1 MIVTDN
7 IYTPSKRIEEIFVER
22 TGHHQ
27 RLIKRNLLLMT
38 GYLNLSETS
47 LLNIAINH
55 DESKLKEPERIAYI
69 WMNWVFYCRNNNIRF
84 DLSDDIKT
92 IIAQGHLH
100 HITNNL
106 HHPES
111 HQNINHMTNL
121 NIVEMV
127 CDWTAISQ
135 ELSINN
141 GSCLS
146 WATKEIDK
154 KWQFS
159 DEMKIFIFSTIHELD
174 KRIEST
180 IKEDTFYKS
189 M

>member
-1 MIVTDN
+1 MIVTDD
-7 IYTPSKRIEEIFVER
+7 IHTPSKEIEKIFVER
-22 TGHHQ
+22 TRYHQ

-38 GYLNLSETS
+38 RYLNLSKKS

-55 DESKLKEPERIAYI
+55 DESKFKEPERIAYI
-69 WMNWVFYCRNNNIRF
+69 WMNWVFYCKDNNIHF
-84 DLSDDIKT
+84 YLSNDIKA
-92 IIAQGHLH
+92 IIEQGHLH

-111 HQNINHMTNL
+111 HQNINNMSEL
-121 NIVEMV
+121 NIVEMI
-127 CDWTAISQ
+127 CDWTAINE

-174 KRIEST
+174 KRKECIRDNIYQST
-180 IKEDTFYKS
+180 
-189 M
+189 